1 MPGLAQNTEDYRPN
15 IVLFA
20 RHFPPH
26 VSGGARR
33 PFYLVKA
40 LQDLGCRV
48 FVVAPALPD
57 DIEGLAVLH
66 VQPDPVIG
74 TPSPPGFRDLL
85 RDWLLWPDPDIR
97 WTKRAVHAAQK
108 ALPFQP
114 DWVITTSPPESIH
127 YAGRY
132 FKNTTGCHWF
142 ADMRDHWLVRP
153 FRKQRESIIRNF
165 IERRIASKTLRQADL
180 ISTVNGAIAKEMHRY
195 AREPGKVF
203 ILPHFSIVEENTPPD
218 DEIALP
224 ADKVNLVYTGSFS
237 LSDPDCNIG
246 DTLDVFA
253 RATMRNQALHLHI
266 AGRLSAAE
274 EEQIQ
279 ASDCAD
285 KITLYGVISLQQA
298 HALQSAA
305 HALVLAG
312 SAHALTPPGKAAEYA
327 IRAKPIIAITEAP
340 WAMLYNGEKT
350 AIDHM
355 ATLSTDTDETVV
367 QTLFSQNEAANIML
381 RKMAEICES
390 ELNKNHAIR

>member
-1 MPGLAQNTEDYRPN
+1 MPSLVQNTEDYRPN

-33 PFYLVKA
+33 PYYLVKA
-40 LQDLGCRV
+40 MQDLGCRV
-48 FVVAPALPD
+48 FVVAPSLPD
-57 DIEGLAVLH
+57 GIEGLAVPH

-127 YAGRY
+127 YAGQY
-132 FKNTTGCHWF
+132 FKQTTGCHWL
-142 ADMRDHWLVRP
+142 ADMRDHWLIRP

-165 IERRIASKTLRQADL
+165 VERRIASKMLHQADL
-180 ISTVNGAIAKEMHRY
+180 ISTVNEAIAKEMHRY

-218 DEIALP
+218 DEITLP

-246 DTLDVFA
+246 DTLDVFT
-253 RATMRNQALHLHI
+253 RAAALNQALHLHI
-266 AGRLSAAE
+266 AGRLSTAE
-274 EEQIQ
+274 QAQIH

-285 KITLYGVISLQQA
+285 KITIYGVISLQQA

-312 SAHALTPPGKAAEYA
+312 SGHALTPPGKAAEYA

-340 WAMLYNGEKT
+340 WAMLYNGEKSALDCLVDLDKNAPDEKT
-350 AIDHM
+350 FHPETQAQAAQRVLRNMM
-355 ATLSTDTDETVV
+355 AV
-367 QTLFSQNEAANIML
+367 
-381 RKMAEICES
+381 RKTS
-390 ELNKNHAIR
+390 S